1 MADNNNE
8 ENIKETSSGGWDQFD
23 PVHLRQAHIKMMRR
37 SRRWS
42 GSLILLAGILLM
54 AYKMGA
60 PIPGWLFTWPVLL
73 MAVGLLVAIKSGF
86 RNPGGFIMILIGA
99 VFFADRS
106 IPGIDIHNYILPLIL
121 IIIGISFIL
130 RPHGCGT
137 NRRQFV
143 RWQRGRLGRRGFY
156 GPIPDGGQEN
166 ITSQNTSSEGDNA
179 EYISV
184 NAVFGG
190 VKKNIQS
197 KNFKGGDITSF
208 MGGAEIN
215 FMQADIQHPIELEV
229 NNVFGGTKLI
239 IPSNWD
245 VRNEISAVFG
255 GVEDKRNFNNSTSG
269 TDKRILLKGA
279 CVFGGVE
286 VTNY

>member
-1 MADNNNE
+1 MEENVND
-8 ENIKETSSGGWDQFD
+8 ENIKRKSRDRWNRIEHFILNPEQ
-23 PVHLRQAHIKMMRR
+23 IKRIRR
-37 SRRWS
+37 SRMW
-42 GSLILLAGILLM
+42 GGFFILLVGVLLL

-73 MAVGLLVAIKSGF
+73 MAVGLLVTIKSGL

-99 VFFADRS
+99 VFFAGQS
-106 IPGIDIHNYILPLIL
+106 IPGIDLRNYIVPIVLMVIGVSIMLKPRSCQKHRRRFGSIPPDNFTSEGTSEDSPL
-121 IIIGISFIL
+121 
-130 RPHGCGT
+130 
-137 NRRQFV
+137 
-143 RWQRGRLGRRGFY
+143 
-156 GPIPDGGQEN
+156 
-166 ITSQNTSSEGDNA
+166 NTSSESTTTEGDNG
-179 EYISV
+179 EYINV

-197 KNFKGGDITSF
+197 KNFKGGEITSF

-245 VRNEISAVFG
+245 VRNDISALFG
-255 GVEDKRNFNNSTSG
+255 GVEDKRSFHNSPTG
-269 TDKRILLKGA
+269 TNKRVLLKGA

-286 VTNY
+286 ITNY